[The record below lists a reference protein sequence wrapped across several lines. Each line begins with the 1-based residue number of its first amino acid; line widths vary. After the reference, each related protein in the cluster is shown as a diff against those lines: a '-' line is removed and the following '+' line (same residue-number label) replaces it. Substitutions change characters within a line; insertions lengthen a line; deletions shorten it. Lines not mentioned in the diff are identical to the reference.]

1 MSATRP
7 VPTAP
12 GASTPGTAAPVPG
25 SAPRRVRPPRW
36 LDLRLVLG
44 VLLVLGSVLLGAR
57 VVAAADATVP
67 VWSAAGDLAAGTV
80 LTAGDLVAVD
90 VRLDDVAGAYLAT
103 GTRPE
108 GRTLA
113 RAVRSGELLPRTALE
128 EPAELV
134 QLALPVQ
141 AGYVPPGLD
150 RGQVVDVYAVAD
162 PAAGATGAGDGSVA
176 LVVAAAPVQAISGRT
191 EGVLSTATTTVQV
204 VVSVPA
210 DQAPAVLG
218 AIGGRP
224 LVVVVHGS
232 VDGAGGAASVPTTTA
247 PSVAPTTTAPSVA
260 PTTSAPARSTS
271 APARSTSAPAPSAPA
286 AAPSVAESAL
296 PAAGA
301 AGPAPDAAAPS
312 LPPSAA
318 PPSEQGG
325 AAPGVA
331 PTGTP

>member
-1 MSATRP
+1 MEEPLAVSASRT

-12 GASTPGTAAPVPG
+12 AAATPGTAAPVPG
-25 SAPRRVRPPRW
+25 SAPRRIRPPRW

-80 LTAGDLVAVD
+80 LAAGDLVPVD

-103 GTRPE
+103 STRPE

-113 RAVRSGELLPRTALE
+113 RAVRNGELLPRTALE
-128 EPAELV
+128 EPAGLV

-162 PAAGATGAGDGSVA
+162 PAAGATATGDGSVA
-176 LVVAAAPVQAISGRT
+176 LVVAAAPVQAVSGRT

-204 VVSVPA
+204 VVSVPV
-210 DQAPAVLG
+210 DQAPVVLE

-232 VDGAGGAASVPTTTA
+232 VDV
-247 PSVAPTTTAPSVA
+247 
-260 PTTSAPARSTS
+260 
-271 APARSTSAPAPSAPA
+271 
-286 AAPSVAESAL
+286 
-296 PAAGA
+296 AAGA
-301 AGPAPDAAAPS
+301 AATPSARPTATSSPASPSVPTVPSRTPVPPTPPAAPATPPAARTTPPAADPAVPPAASSATPSGEPGAAAPAV
-312 LPPSAA
+312 PA
-318 PPSEQGG
+318 
-325 AAPGVA
+325 
-331 PTGTP
+331 TGTP